1 MHPLITETVAA
12 EITAER
18 RRFAAHARRYSVRRP
33 RFLAGRRTGAHP
45 ALTAS
50 PFRTGALR

>member
-18 RRFAAHARRYSVRRP
+18 HRYAARARRYSVRRP
-33 RFLAGRRTGAHP
+33 RFFARRSDARLAFT
-45 ALTAS
+45 TS